1 MNHFPST
8 SWGKPRN
15 DSVDPYATFP
25 IHQGRHNSNQIDAF
39 SQGVQHTQSVSPTT
53 HLLALALALDA
64 SAPPRSHYVVP
75 LRRTL
80 AVIFGH
86 QSCQVIWALI
96 NLRPPVRQPIVTG
109 TSVLAIKFNGG
120 VMMAA
125 DNLASYGSLA
135 RFKDIKRL
143 HAVGESTLVGASG
156 DMADYQQVIKLLENQ
171 MISEQ
176 ILDDGHVLSSS
187 QIYEYLSN
195 VMYSKRNKQD
205 PFWNAFIVAGLEP
218 GNVPFLS
225 YVDLL
230 GTTYSAPSLASGY
243 GHHIAQ
249 PLLRKA
255 LERLGP
261 EGEKALSEADARAL
275 LEQCMKVLFYRD
287 ARSINKFQI
296 ASVTSRGVEISES
309 MKAPT
314 EWSFAEGLRGYG
326 NSDET
331 Y

>member
-25 IHQGRHNSNQIDAF
+25 IHQGRQNSGQIDAF
-39 SQGVQHTQSVSPTT
+39 SQGVQHTQ
-53 HLLALALALDA
+53 
-64 SAPPRSHYVVP
+64 
-75 LRRTL
+75 
-80 AVIFGH
+80 
-86 QSCQVIWALI
+86 
-96 NLRPPVRQPIVTG
+96 QPIVTG

-143 HAVGESTLVGASG
+143 HAVGESTLIGASG

-176 ILDDGHVLSSS
+176 ILDDGHVLTSS

-205 PFWNAFIVAGLEP
+205 PFWNAFIVAGLEH

-261 EGEKALSEADARAL
+261 EGEKSLSEVDARAL